1 MGLWCEAVVPF
12 PVVPEFHLSTVNSW
26 GTTAMFFHSRHL
38 PIHQRHVLRFHGH
51 GTSCSH
57 ADPAQV
63 VDATG
68 NQTAASGAST
78 ANVSIAID
86 DVASKL

>member
-1 MGLWCEAVVPF
+1 MPS
-12 PVVPEFHLSTVNSW
+12 PVVPEFHLSTVIPG
-26 GTTAMFFHSRHL
+26 GTTAMFVHSRHL
-38 PIHQRHVLRFHGH
+38 PFHQRPVLRFHGR